1 MKKIDFTEGDQNAA
15 LVASA
20 DVAYDASFWGL
31 VQKELDRMQNR
42 VEIKPRKGAQQ
53 RTQSEHYG
61 R

>member
-1 MKKIDFTEGDQNAA
+1 MKNIDFTESDQNAA

-31 VQKELDRMQNR
+31 VQKELDRIQGH
-42 VEIKPRKGAQQ
+42 VKIKPRKGAEQ